1 MKLFWFLG
9 HFGLAHTD
17 YSPGESTDGYQ
28 IAEPISIVS
37 RGVQILI
44 HLQMPCIRTKMD
56 QN

>member
-17 YSPGESTDGYQ
+17 NSLGDSSDAYQ

-37 RGVQILI
+37 RIFSVMLV
-44 HLQMPCIRTKMD
+44 T
-56 QN
+56 